1 MSRTT
6 HIAPIECE
14 PCGHRPLSPYRTLPR
29 VPGATWRLVLLCEGC
44 GMGLD
49 VRGDREHQ
57 GALVLSPIEWSER
70 VIDPP
75 PPAEAVGPEE
85 EGS

>member
-1 MSRTT
+1 
-6 HIAPIECE
+6 
-14 PCGHRPLSPYRTLPR
+14 
-29 VPGATWRLVLLCEGC
+29 
-44 GMGLD
+44 MGLD